1 MKLFKRISYT
11 LIFLVLVFLVGR
23 FSVVTYDSYKHL
35 PRQPYLQMQTLNSIM
50 IKWQSPKNE
59 IGCVHYGTTELSKKV
74 CEKEA
79 TDKHQLTLEGLK
91 EGTQYLYSVDSDSL
105 KIDNDNRFFTTLDKN
120 STKTQYIWIIG
131 DSGKKGPKQLQVLQ
145 SMQTYMKDKSLD
157 LWLLL
162 GDNAY
167 RSGSQKQYNETLF
180 EPYKELLKSLV
191 PWAVIGNHDAR
202 RWAFYDIFDLPSSA
216 QTGGLASGTE
226 QFFALEKGDLHIL
239 MLDTETTD
247 LSKDGAMA
255 KWLKKDLKEN
265 TKKWTIAIF
274 HHPPYSDASHKSDNP
289 RDSHPKLSISG
300 RLFDVR
306 ENIVPILEKY
316 DVDLVYSGHSHAY
329 ERSKLMH
336 KHYQDSSHFKAS
348 KHIVQDSNNSYCKSL
363 NKTPYAGTVYTVA
376 GSASKL
382 DRASL
387 KHPAMPFSF
396 ANLGSVI
403 LEVKEDIL
411 TSNFIGIDAEVIDS
425 FSLHKQKGCSKI

>member
-1 MKLFKRISYT
+1 MKLFKRIIYILISLV
-11 LIFLVLVFLVGR
+11 LIFIIGRVGVL
-23 FSVVTYDSYKHL
+23 TYDSYKHL

-50 IKWQSPKNE
+50 IKWQSSKSE
-59 IGCVHYGTTELSKKV
+59 VGCVHYGKKELSKRV

-79 TDKHQLTLEGLK
+79 TDKHQLTIEGLEEDTK
-91 EGTQYLYSVDSDSL
+91 YLYSVDSSSL
-105 KIDNDNRFFTTLDKN
+105 KIDNENRFFTTLDKN
-120 STKTQYIWIIG
+120 STKTQHIWIIG
-131 DSGKKGPKQLQVLQ
+131 DSGKKGEPQLQVLE
-145 SMQTYMKDKSLD
+145 SMQRYMKNKSLD

-180 EPYKELLKSLV
+180 EPYKELLKTMV

-202 RWAFYDIFDLPSSA
+202 RWAFYNIFDLPTLA
-216 QTGGLASGTE
+216 QTGGLASNTE

-239 MLDTETTD
+239 MIDTETTD
-247 LSKDGAMA
+247 LSKAKA
-255 KWLKKDLKEN
+255 LSKWLEKDLKAN

-289 RDSHPKLSISG
+289 LDSHPKLSTTG

-348 KHIVQDSNNSYCKSL
+348 KHIVQDNNNSYCKSL
-363 NKTPYAGTVYTVA
+363 EKTPYAGTIYTVA
-376 GSASKL
+376 GSSSKL
-382 DRASL
+382 DRASI

-396 ANLGSVI
+396 EKLGSVV
-403 LEVKEDIL
+403 LEVKEDTL
-411 TSNFIGIDAEVIDS
+411 TSNFIGIDADVIDS
-425 FSLHKQKGCSKI
+425 FTLHKKKNCFK